1 MPGLKVKSGTA
12 VRQQTIIFAGSILVA
27 LGFVGLLIQR
37 SGVRDPN
44 NTKTLNPSTKKL
56 PKIYQQRA
64 EYRRSLARLIHCNL
78 ARALPKLDYAIF
90 CEILS
95 LLFGRVLIST

>member
-1 MPGLKVKSGTA
+1 VLDMLSEFRLPHWL
-12 VRQQTIIFAGSILVA
+12 IIAGSALVA
-27 LGFVGLLIQR
+27 LGFVGLIIRRIRGPTSEQYE
-37 SGVRDPN
+37 DPESIDKEIAEN
-44 NTKTLNPSTKKL
+44 LSL
-56 PKIYQQRA
+56 QRA

-78 ARALPKLDYAIF
+78 ARALSKLDYAIF